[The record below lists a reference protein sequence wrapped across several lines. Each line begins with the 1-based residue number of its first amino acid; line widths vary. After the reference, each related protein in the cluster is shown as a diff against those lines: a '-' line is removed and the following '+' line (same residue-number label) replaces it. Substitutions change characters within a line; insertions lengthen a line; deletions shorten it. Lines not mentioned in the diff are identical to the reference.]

1 MTAGDPDV
9 NLNLRFR
16 ELKESF
22 RARRANC
29 VTTSSYLCG
38 SHDDG
43 VYKGVRVGLHIHDV
57 SFLTA
62 AKKYTC
68 N

>member
-1 MTAGDPDV
+1 M
-9 NLNLRFR
+9 NRNLRFK

-22 RARRANC
+22 RGRQANC
-29 VTTSSYLCG
+29 VTSSYLCS
-38 SHDDG
+38 SHGDG

-62 AKKYTC
+62 ARKKIHM
-68 N
+68 